1 MALRIGRI
9 VLGVAVAASLTVFAG
24 PTISADAAPT
34 PAPKTAKS
42 AKQRVEELQAQ
53 AGQIGE
59 DYNTISDALD
69 KGKAELKVLNSD
81 IAIQQKKVDRLNADA
96 RTIAL
101 AQFRSRDLDTT
112 LQIFT
117 SDDPDQLLDRLST
130 ASKVDDTMAQLLSEQ
145 QTEQAS
151 LADMKRASQAEV
163 TALADQEKKLSGLKD
178 QADAKVAEAQ
188 TLYESLDPSDQQQVD
203 NGDDNGND
211 NGGDNGGD
219 TPDPG
224 DYGNA
229 DARVQKAIAYAVS
242 KVGKSRYVWGAA
254 GPNAFDC
261 SGLMLAAYRKV
272 GISLPHSSR
281 AQAGRG
287 HSVSKSN
294 LQPGDLVFFAH
305 GGSIYHVAMYI
316 GGGKIV
322 HARQP
327 RYGIQINSLAGYSAV
342 ASARRIVG

>member
-9 VLGVAVAASLTVFAG
+9 VLGAAVAASLTVFAG
-24 PTISADAAPT
+24 PVISADAAPT

-42 AKQRVEELQAQ
+42 AKQRVEELQAE

-81 IAIQQKKVDRLNADA
+81 IAIQQKKVDQLNADA

-117 SDDPDQLLDRLST
+117 SDDPDKLLDRLST

-151 LADMKRASQAEV
+151 LADMKRSAQAEV
-163 TALADQEKKLSGLKD
+163 TALADQEKKLNGLKD

-203 NGDDNGND
+203 NGDDNGD
-211 NGGDNGGD
+211 DDGDSSY

-229 DARVQKAIAYAVS
+229 DARVKKAIAYALS
-242 KVGKSRYVWGAA
+242 KVGNSYVWGAS
-254 GPNAFDC
+254 GPNSFDC

-287 HSVSKSN
+287 HAVSK
-294 LQPGDLVFFAH
+294 LRPGDLVFFAH
-305 GGSIYHVAMYI
+305 GGRIYHVAMYI

-327 RYGIQINSLAGYSAV
+327 KYGIEVTKLSGYSKV
-342 ASARRIVG
+342 ASARRIIG

>member
-9 VLGVAVAASLTVFAG
+9 VLGAVVAASLTVFAG
-24 PTISADAAPT
+24 PVISADAAPT
-34 PAPKTAKS
+34 PTPKTAKS
-42 AKQRVEELQAQ
+42 AKQRVEELQAE

-81 IAIQQKKVDRLNADA
+81 IAIQQQKVDRLNADA

-117 SDDPDQLLDRLST
+117 SDDPDTLLDRLST

-151 LADMKRASQAEV
+151 LADMKRAAQAEI
-163 TALADQEKKLSGLKD
+163 TALADQEKKLSSLKD

-188 TLYESLDPSDQQQVD
+188 SLYESLDPTERQQVD
-203 NGDDNGND
+203 AGDDNGD
-211 NGGDNGGD
+211 GKDDSAD

-229 DARVQKAIAYAVS
+229 DARVKKAIAYAMS
-242 KVGKSRYVWGAA
+242 KVGKSRYVWGAS
-254 GPNAFDC
+254 GPNSFDC
-261 SGLMLAAYRKV
+261 SGLMLAAYRQV
-272 GISLPHSSR
+272 GISLPHSSG

-287 HSVSKSN
+287 HAVSKSK

-305 GGSIYHVAMYI
+305 GGRIYHVAMYI

-327 RYGIQINSLAGYSAV
+327 RYGIQVNSLAGYSAV
-342 ASARRIVG
+342 ASARRIIG